1 MVRRVNITL
10 SDSDYE
16 VLKSYSII
24 MGRSPTRLVGD
35 VLQELIPSFS
45 GVVEAAKVVNDDRSA
60 ALSKLQTLLL
70 TGIHQAAFIGLEHLG
85 SKPND
90 ND

>member
-35 VLQELIPSFS
+35 LLQELIPFFL
-45 GVVEAAKVVNDDRSA
+45 V
-60 ALSKLQTLLL
+60 LLKLQRLLMMIAVL
-70 TGIHQAAFIGLEHLG
+70 HLVSFKLYYSLVFIKLPLLVL
-85 SKPND
+85 SI
-90 ND
+90 